1 MVRCGKKNKP
11 ELKTETEDDFD
22 NFAHS
27 QVVGFHPHCFN
38 QQLALAESRQ
48 FDELYA
54 LAHNPVLGENEDE
67 A

>member
-1 MVRCGKKNKP
+1 MVRFGKKKKT
-11 ELKTETEDDFD
+11 ELKTEIEDDFD

-54 LAHNPVLGENEDE
+54 LAHNPVLGENEEE

>member
-1 MVRCGKKNKP
+1 MVRFGKKNKT

-22 NFAHS
+22 NYAHS
-27 QVVGFHPHCFN
+27 KVVAFHPHCFV
-38 QQLALAESRQ
+38 QPLALAESRQ

>member
-1 MVRCGKKNKP
+1 MP
-11 ELKTETEDDFD
+11 SPSTECTSGMSAMIGSFWGH
-22 NFAHS
+22 FFSH
-27 QVVGFHPHCFN
+27 FPHCFV
-38 QQLALAESRQ
+38 QPLALAESRQ